1 MKSDDGELTDL
12 GGANFHGAEA
22 ALRRAA
28 LVARRRA
35 EAVAAKTRK
44 PLAFGTMAV
53 AHGSDGDP
61 GSEATEASAIDVE
74 VSEHVLR
81 VALSDGRVI
90 SVPVEWYPRL
100 VHATQEEKRNWR
112 LIGGGLGIRWKDID
126 EDISVQSLLMGKA
139 SMESLSSFS
148 NWLETR
154 SE

>member
-1 MKSDDGELTDL
+1 MLTS
-12 GGANFHGAEA
+12 A
-22 ALRRAA
+22 
-28 LVARRRA
+28 
-35 EAVAAKTRK
+35 
-44 PLAFGTMAV
+44 
-53 AHGSDGDP
+53 
-61 GSEATEASAIDVE
+61 SEAIETCAIDVE
-74 VSEHVLR
+74 VSEHILR

-100 VHATQEEKRNWR
+100 AHATQKEKRNWR
-112 LIGGGLGIRWKDID
+112 FIGGGLGIRWKDID